1 MSKASDLSS
10 FNTDGASFKNRLING
25 AMVIDQRNSGASIGT
40 TTAGD
45 GGAAGVTYT
54 LDRWYY
60 WVSLV
65 SKFTVQRNAGAVTS
79 PAGYINYLGA
89 TSSSAY
95 TVPAGETYNIN
106 QSIEGYNASD
116 FAWGSA
122 AATTVSLSF
131 WVRSSLTGTF
141 GGGIRNSAENR
152 SYVFSYTIN
161 SANTWEQKTISIT
174 GDITGTWLT
183 TNGVGIKLMFS
194 LGSGSTFTNTPGAWY
209 AGNYFNPTGAVNI
222 VGTSGA
228 TFYITGVQFEKGAS
242 ATSFDYRPITTELQ
256 LCQRYYYQTTP
267 TATNATPTVYS
278 ASTNFT
284 VGNIFSH
291 PVTMRSNPT
300 ITVLGTWAVSGTA
313 ATAPTIDGPNTQG
326 YLAYVNGNNG
336 TIGTT
341 SFRPNSS
348 GYLTVSAEL

>member
-10 FNTDGASFKNRLING
+10 FNTDGATFKNRLING
-25 AMVIDQRNSGASIGT
+25 AMVIDQRNNGASVGT

-45 GGAAGVTYT
+45 GGLTGITYT

-65 SKFTVQRNAGAVTS
+65 SKFTVQRNAGAVTP
-79 PAGYINYLGA
+79 PAGFINYLGA

-95 TVPAGETYNIN
+95 TVAAGETFNIN
-106 QSIEGYNASD
+106 QSIEGLNSYD
-116 FAWGSA
+116 LYWGTA
-122 AATTVSLSF
+122 DAKTVTLSF

-152 SYVFSYTIN
+152 SYVFSYAI
-161 SANTWEQKTISIT
+161 SLANTWEQKTITIT

-194 LGSGSTFTNTPGAWY
+194 LGSGSTFTNAPGAWY
-209 AGNYFNPTGAVNI
+209 AGNAFNPTGAINI
-222 VGTSGA
+222 VGTTGA
-228 TFYITGVQFEKGAS
+228 TFYITGVQFEKGTS
-242 ATSFDYRPITTELQ
+242 ATSFDYRPHTTELQ
-256 LCQRYYYQTTP
+256 LCQRYFYQTTP
-267 TATNATPTVYS
+267 TATNSIPTVYS

-284 VGNIFSH
+284 VGNTFAH
-291 PVTMRSNPT
+291 PVTMRSSPT

-313 ATAPTIDGPNTQG
+313 ATAPTIDSPNTQG

-348 GYLTVSAEL
+348 GYLTVNAEL